1 MKIHTLASL
10 FILGLYA
17 NASADTVLF
26 ADDFSSGELRASHW
40 PMQRATEGAI
50 AVMDSPEGGE
60 VLVFSPPEQGKS
72 AVVCTTTFKA
82 NPERIKISWEENI
95 SGTAQAGI
103 FVALLDGSRY
113 PLMLSQTRFGDYRR
127 KTPEGGALAKVADL
141 QPGWRSCA
149 LIIDRTKGAVEFFYD
164 DTENASALFEII
176 GTIDSFDDVRLVFG
190 VDSSASQQVRLRDV
204 KVEALDS

>member
-10 FILGLYA
+10 LILGLCA
-17 NASADTVLF
+17 NASADPVLF
-26 ADDFSSGELRASHW
+26 SDDFSSGELRASHW

-50 AVMDSPEGGE
+50 AVAESPEGGE
-60 VLVFSPPEQGKS
+60 VLAFSPPEQGKS
-72 AVVCTTTFKA
+72 AVVCTVTFKA
-82 NPERIKISWEENI
+82 NPERLKISWEEDV
-95 SGTAQAGI
+95 STTERAGI

-149 LIIDRTKGAVEFFYD
+149 LIIDRTKGAIEFFYD
-164 DTENASALFEII
+164 DTANASALFEVI
-176 GTIDSFDDVRLVFG
+176 GTIDSFDDVRLVLG
-190 VDSSASQQVRLRDV
+190 VDSSAAQEVRLRNV
-204 KVEALDS
+204 KVEALNF